1 VKLSLR
7 CAMKTCGVAEWR
19 FSSTHS

>member
-1 VKLSLR
+1 
-7 CAMKTCGVAEWR
+7 MAEWR